1 MTTEREYPDETPPPR
16 YPDGGKP
23 ALAGDGVALFAVI
36 AIVLGLIMTAC
47 ERM

>member
-1 MTTEREYPDETPPPR
+1 MTTEREWRDETPPL
-16 YPDGGKP
+16 PDHGHP
-23 ALAGDGVALFAVI
+23 ALAGDGVALFAAI